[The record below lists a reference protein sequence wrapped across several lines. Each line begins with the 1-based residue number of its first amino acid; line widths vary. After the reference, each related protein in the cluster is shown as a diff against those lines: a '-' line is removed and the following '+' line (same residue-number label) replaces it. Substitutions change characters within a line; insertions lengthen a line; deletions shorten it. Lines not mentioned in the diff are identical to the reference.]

1 MDFRLPAPDETGFA
15 DVDGVQI
22 AWQSFGDGESAVLV
36 VPTWNFVDSR
46 VSAPLVPDLAPW
58 FRVVTFDPRG
68 AGRSDRP
75 STGYRFSDHMADAV
89 AVMRAARIDRASV
102 IAASNGAN
110 VAALLAAR
118 LPQLV
123 ERLVLID
130 PAIAVGP
137 EARSEDDDDE
147 AFWLERA
154 SYEGWERWS
163 APYWRVDWPGF
174 ARWFLEAAFNEPDS
188 EVVVEAVLRIA
199 LEADPE
205 ILIQEHVEW
214 HEGRDFQSIPPLLG
228 SIASPTL
235 VLHGALDLAVPLE
248 AGAAVADTL
257 PGSCLAVA
265 VAGGHRPDIRSP
277 KLINPL
283 FVDFLR
289 GRLPTSRPGIEIRSR
304 GPRGG

>member
-1 MDFRLPAPDETGFA
+1 MDFCLPAPDAAGFA

-46 VSAPLVPDLAPW
+46 VSAPLVPALAPW

-68 AGRSDRP
+68 AGRSDHP

-89 AVMRAARIDRASV
+89 AVMRAAGIDRASL
-102 IAASNGAN
+102 IAASNGTN

-118 LPQLV
+118 LPRLV

-137 EARSEDDDDE
+137 EARSEDDDD
-147 AFWLERA
+147 AFWMERS

-163 APYWRVDWPGF
+163 APYWRADWPGF
-174 ARWFLEAAFNEPDS
+174 ARWFLETAFNEPGSEEVIDS
-188 EVVVEAVLRIA
+188 VVRIA
-199 LEADPE
+199 LEADRE
-205 ILIQEHVEW
+205 MLIQEHVEW

-235 VLHGALDLAVPLE
+235 VLHGALDLSIPLE
-248 AGAAVADTL
+248 TGEVVAASIPGAI
-257 PGSCLAVA
+257 LAVA

-277 KLINPL
+277 ELVNPL
-283 FVDFLR
+283 FVEFLR
-289 GRLPTSRPGIEIRSR
+289 GQLTTARPGIEIRS
-304 GPRGG
+304 

>member
-1 MDFRLPAPDETGFA
+1 MDFRLPAPDATGFA

-22 AWQSFGDGESAVLV
+22 AWQSFGDSESAVLV

-46 VSAPLVPDLAPW
+46 VSAPLVPALAQW
-58 FRVVTFDPRG
+58 FRTVTFDPRG

-75 STGYRFSDHMADAV
+75 STGYRFSDHVADAV

-102 IAASNGAN
+102 IAASNGTN
-110 VAALLAAR
+110 VAALLAHR

-123 ERLVLID
+123 DRLVLID

-137 EARSEDDDDE
+137 EARSEDDDDDE
-147 AFWLERA
+147 AFWMQRP

-163 APYWRVDWPGF
+163 APYWRADWPGF
-174 ARWFLEAAFNEPDS
+174 ARWFLETAFNEPGS
-188 EVVVEAVLRIA
+188 EEVIDAVLRIA

-205 ILIQEHVEW
+205 MLIQEHVEW
-214 HEGRDFQSIPPLLG
+214 HEGHDFQSIPPLLG

-235 VLHGALDLAVPLE
+235 VLHGALDLSVPLE
-248 AGAAVADTL
+248 AGEVVAAAI
-257 PGSCLAVA
+257 PGATIAVA

-277 KLINPL
+277 ELINPL
-283 FVDFLR
+283 LVDFLR
-289 GRLPTSRPGIEIRSR
+289 GWPLTALPGIAIRE
-304 GPRGG
+304 